1 MIPMLGG
8 AGVCGVLGYLLQKS
22 ADGKAEEAVEM
33 RRTNTT
39 PTNRLYKDLNE
50 NGGTRVAEIY
60 GKTYA
65 PVKDQVKT
73 YNNQNAVAVKKSTFE
88 CVEECE
94 WVERMARRR
103 IQNPNGGGSRSE
115 MVGTGV
121 GDWQCKKSERHITT
135 SAKGSRLFLF
145 DQNAF
150 VADQRV
156 RDAQLRIARDR
167 ARARGDY
174 REEMEIN
181 DALRKTQR
189 QVEGTEDVP
198 LEYVVAINNHAGL
211 GGGNAF
217 FELSSEHYR
226 PNEAPEININVNT
239 SSTSR
244 PDDTHRTRI
253 LGWYDREYYV
263 PLNKNVY
270 ALGEV
275 SLEKL
280 QTTADLM
287 KGRKGMVMNRPSN
300 PAHHFICEPGT
311 ESEVYERKMKSAR
324 TTQWASN
331 VMYGAAGF
339 FVLGG
344 VVIGA
349 TQSNA
354 SNSAVPP

>member
-1 MIPMLGG
+1 MIPTFTFAAISGG
-8 AGVCGVLGYLLQKS
+8 VGYLLQKS

-33 RRTNTT
+33 RKTNTT
-39 PTNRLYKDLNE
+39 PTNRLYKYLSE
-50 NGGTRVAEIY
+50 NGGARVAEIY
-60 GKTYA
+60 GKTWA

-73 YNNQNAVAVKKSTFE
+73 YECQNAVAVKKSTFE

-94 WVERMARRR
+94 WVERMARRH
-103 IQNPNGGGSRSE
+103 IQDPNGGGTKST
-115 MVGTGV
+115 MVGTGI
-121 GDWQCKKSERHITT
+121 GDWKCEKSERHITT
-135 SAKGSRLFLF
+135 SSKGSRLFLF

-174 REEMEIN
+174 REENEIN
-181 DALRKTQR
+181 AALRKSQR
-189 QVEGTEDVP
+189 EVDGTEDVP
-198 LEYVVAINNHAGL
+198 LEYVVAINNGL

-239 SSTSR
+239 SSTNR

-275 SLEKL
+275 RLEQL
-280 QTTADLM
+280 QSTADLM
-287 KGRKGMVMNRPSN
+287 KGRKGMVISQPSN

-331 VMYGAAGF
+331 AMYGFAGAL
-339 FVLGG
+339 VLGG

-349 TQSNA
+349 TQSNS